1 MSYERGNEHHDQH
14 LTVERRVTSQV
25 QSHRYLSYQRR
36 QERPLLV
43 NESTYEKTRR
53 NSISG
58 SGQKKP
64 KNTTPLQQKP
74 PIMSVVKRTSK
85 QLSDAGRDVIS
96 ARGSVAGSVVGS
108 VQNSTGSRKSIES
121 IREERQMNA
130 LSRASQFLNQELGS
144 VEIAD
149 KAGNCSV
156 S

>member
-1 MSYERGNEHHDQH
+1 
-14 LTVERRVTSQV
+14 
-25 QSHRYLSYQRR
+25 
-36 QERPLLV
+36 
-43 NESTYEKTRR
+43 
-53 NSISG
+53 
-58 SGQKKP
+58 
-64 KNTTPLQQKP
+64 
-74 PIMSVVKRTSK
+74 MSVVKRTSK

-108 VQNSTGSRKSIES
+108 VHNSTGSRKSIES